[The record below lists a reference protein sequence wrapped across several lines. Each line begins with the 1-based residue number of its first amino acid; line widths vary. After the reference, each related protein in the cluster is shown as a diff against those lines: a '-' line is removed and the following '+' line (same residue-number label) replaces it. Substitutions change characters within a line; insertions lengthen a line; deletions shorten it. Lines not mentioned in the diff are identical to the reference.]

1 MSETFCLPDTDES
14 KIFRF
19 YPGTTISPE
28 DEMYLTPKGEHSA
41 SPVWSLP
48 SSMSGMLLSV
58 SGMLLDSATA
68 PNAVKVRTL
77 LDDITMP
84 AELQEQKSQC
94 KQAVQE
100 LLQTAGEANWDGEG
114 ADPVTEEIVETAMQV
129 VDHLPLDTIEPP
141 EISADPHGNVEFDW
155 YLDNGTMF
163 TISIGI
169 EGDIALSGLHAKRG
183 DKLSAIEKDG
193 DDPLPR
199 ILSYGVDWLRKM
211 KDR

>member
-1 MSETFCLPDTDES
+1 MNSIFQPPDKETKVLPVPVFS
-14 KIFRF
+14 
-19 YPGTTISPE
+19 PPISPE
-28 DEMYLTPKGEHSA
+28 PKTRYLLQEAEPQERFN
-41 SPVWSLP
+41 
-48 SSMSGMLLSV
+48 LSR
-58 SGMLLDSATA
+58 ATA
-68 PNAVKVRTL
+68 ISVPSLGHHIVRPSL
-77 LDDITMP
+77 LVDDIISMTSP
-84 AELQEQKSQC
+84 FLKQQKSQC
-94 KQAVQE
+94 KQALQE
-100 LLQTAGEANWDGEG
+100 LLQTTGEANWDGEG
-114 ADPVTEEIVETAMQV
+114 ADPVTEEIVGIATRV
-129 VDHLPLDTIEPP
+129 VDQLPLDTIEPP

-211 KDR
+211 KDK